1 VLNQKG
7 TKIMEMLLIL
17 SDPPYGSERSYNALR
32 LADQLVLQENVNLTL
47 FLMGDAVSCA
57 KAGQKTPQG
66 YFNIERMLKPIVR
79 KGEIVLCG
87 TCMDARGMTDEEV
100 AEGARRG
107 TLKELTALTIKADK
121 VIVF

>member
-1 VLNQKG
+1 
-7 TKIMEMLLIL
+7 MEMLFIL
-17 SDPPYGSERSYNALR
+17 NDPPYGNERSYNALR

-66 YFNIERMLKPIVR
+66 YYNIERMLKPIIH
-79 KGEIVLCG
+79 KGAIILCG
-87 TCMDARGMTDEEV
+87 TCMDARGITDEEV

-107 TLKELTALTIKADK
+107 TLKELTALTLKADK